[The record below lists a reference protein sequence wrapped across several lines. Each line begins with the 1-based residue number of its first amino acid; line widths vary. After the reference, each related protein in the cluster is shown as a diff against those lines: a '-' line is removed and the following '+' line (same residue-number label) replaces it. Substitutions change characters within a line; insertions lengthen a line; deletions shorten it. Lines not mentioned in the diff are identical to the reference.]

1 MIQQTKGIVLSSI
14 KYAESSI
21 ICRIYTES
29 LGLQS
34 YIVNGVRK
42 KKGKNT
48 YYQTLTILDLEVYHK
63 EKSGLQ
69 RIKEC
74 KIDYQYQEAPF
85 HIYKSSVLFF
95 LAEILGKCLKEES
108 PNTHLFS
115 FIESSLIH
123 FDQKEFDSAFHLHFL
138 VGLSGFLGFCPEE
151 NHNDWPFFDLIEGCF
166 CATAPA
172 THQHFIQ
179 APLIT
184 TFAQLLS
191 GQAITHN
198 KKELLGILLD
208 YYALHVE
215 GCAKI
220 QSHEVLQT
228 VLNK

>member
-34 YIVNGVRK
+34 YLVNGVRK

-48 YYQTLTILDLEVYHK
+48 YYQPLNILDLEVYHK

-85 HIYKSSVLFF
+85 HIYKSSVLLF
-95 LAEILGKCLKEES
+95 LAEVLGKCLKEETA
-108 PNTHLFS
+108 NAELFH
-115 FIESSLIH
+115 FLEQSLIR
-123 FDQKEFDSAFHLHFL
+123 FDQKDFDSAFHLHFL
-138 VGLSGFLGFCPEE
+138 VGLSDFLGFCPEE
-151 NHNDWPFFDLIEGCF
+151 NHNNWPFFDLTEGCF
-166 CATAPA
+166 CAIRP

-179 APLIT
+179 EPLIT

-191 GQAITHN
+191 GQAIAHN
-198 KKELLGILLD
+198 KKDLLGVLLD
-208 YYALHVE
+208 YYALHIE
-215 GCAKI
+215 GFGKV
-220 QSHEVLQT
+220 QSLEVLQT
-228 VLNK
+228 VLNT